1 MNKFNNNISKMKT
14 YYLFANAQKEIIQSI
29 KLTLVKVLQIK
40 VMNKPD
46 ICFGIIEIFDNDSVE
61 HSFILDYNKAMIQ
74 YTLL

>member
-1 MNKFNNNISKMKT
+1 
-14 YYLFANAQKEIIQSI
+14 
-29 KLTLVKVLQIK
+29 
-40 VMNKPD
+40 MNKPD